1 LCNGVQAQPRNES
14 STARRWRFLRAGSYW
29 EVVVVWPLARLRRST
44 RPDNFRLRLADV
56 ANSAMGWTY
65 RFRTRIVF
73 DFIGQPAER
82 RGMKKRKDGPPRIRD
97 AEATQKRILAAAKR
111 EFAKNGLNGARVDVI
126 SERAKANK
134 RMIYHY
140 FNAKEELFQR
150 VLEEAYLDIRTAE
163 QKLDLEHL
171 PPREALEV
179 LIRFTWNYYLK
190 NPEFLTLVNS
200 ENLHKA
206 RHLKKS
212 DVIHS
217 VSRKFVNM
225 VAEILDRGVASGDFR
240 RGIDPVQLNITIAA
254 IAYYYL
260 TNRFTG
266 SIIFERN
273 LMAPDALD
281 ERLSFNMETIM
292 RLVKAD

>member
-1 LCNGVQAQPRNES
+1 MMRYNLGIIGAGMYGKMMMQ
-14 STARRWRFLRAGSYW
+14 RF
-29 EVVVVWPLARLRRST
+29 
-44 RPDNFRLRLADV
+44 
-56 ANSAMGWTY
+56 
-65 RFRTRIVF
+65 
-73 DFIGQPAER
+73 Q
-82 RGMKKRKDGPPRIRD
+82 KD
-97 AEATQKRILAAAKR
+97 
-111 EFAKNGLNGARVDVI
+111 
-126 SERAKANK
+126 ERAN
-134 RMIYHY
+134 ITWV
-140 FNAKEELFQR
+140 NA
-150 VLEEAYLDIRTAE
+150 AS
-163 QKLDLEHL
+163 
-171 PPREALEV
+171 EALEV
-179 LIRFTWNYYLK
+179 LIRFTWKYCLK

-212 DVIHS
+212 DVIQS

-281 ERLSFNMETIM
+281 ERLSFNIETIM